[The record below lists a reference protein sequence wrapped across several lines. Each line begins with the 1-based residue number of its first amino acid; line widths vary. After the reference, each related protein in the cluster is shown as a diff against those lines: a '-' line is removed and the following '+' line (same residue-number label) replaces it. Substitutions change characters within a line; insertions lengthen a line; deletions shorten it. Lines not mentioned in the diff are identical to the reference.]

1 MTQAPLISRVRISGF
16 RSLRDVTIRLTPTTL
31 LIGPNGAGKSNLLSA
46 LRMLPLIPTA
56 SLSRFV
62 SEQGGASALLHYG
75 PSVTKELEIELDF
88 SAQNETAGYFAK
100 LAYSAGDTLRFAT
113 ERVSRLPLDSL
124 TATEKLLNSTGQAES
139 VLPEEARQPEAIIE
153 KSVVSLLSG
162 MSSFHFHDTSLT
174 SPLRQNSRSEDDRH
188 LRSDGSNLAAF
199 LFRLRR
205 SEHQPAQA
213 AWNLIHGLVRRV
225 APFIKVLEPGF
236 VDPDSERS
244 PIRLYWVDER
254 DHRFDVHDLSD
265 GTLRAI
271 ALFTALG
278 QPSSSLPKFITI
290 DEPELGLHPA
300 ALALLISLVRSV
312 STRSQILLSTQSP
325 ALLDEFRPEDVLVVE
340 RHQGESSFRQLSSEA
355 LADWLEEYTLSE
367 LYDKNL
373 LGGRP

>member
-1 MTQAPLISRVRISGF
+1 MAEAPLISNVRISGF

-46 LRMLPLIPTA
+46 LRMLPLIPSQ

-75 PSVTKELEIELDF
+75 PSTTRELKVELDF
-88 SAQNETAGYFAK
+88 LAESETTSYFAT
-100 LAYSAGDTLRFAT
+100 LAYAAGDTLRFST
-113 ERVSRLPLDSL
+113 EGMRSLPFDLL
-124 TATEKLLNSTGQAES
+124 TSTEKLLSSVGQAES
-139 VLPEEARQPEAIIE
+139 ALSEAARQPEAILE
-153 KSVVSLLSG
+153 KTVTSLLSG
-162 MSSFHFHDTSLT
+162 MSFFHFHDTSLT

-225 APFIKVLEPGF
+225 APFIKALEPGF

-244 PIRLYWVDER
+244 PIRLYWIDER
-254 DHRFDVHDLSD
+254 DYRFDVHDLSD

-278 QPSSSLPKFITI
+278 QPSSSLPNFITI

-325 ALLDEFRPEDVLVVE
+325 ALLDEFQPEEVLVVE